1 MFKKD
6 QDVPTVMSSLSSGRR
21 TAFVVLAIG
30 AIFPVLFLG
39 IIRPIYWG
47 VALQMACLTG
57 LAYIRWRSPAFGG
70 SAWVMVV
77 AGLACIAAAGSALL
91 RVGLVQALGG

>member
-6 QDVPTVMSSLSSGRR
+6 QDFPAVISSLSPGRK

-30 AIFPVLFLG
+30 GIFPVFFLG
-39 IIRPIYWG
+39 IVRPIYWG
-47 VALQMACLTG
+47 VAFQMACLTG

-70 SAWVMVV
+70 SVWVMVV
-77 AGLACIAAAGSALL
+77 TGLACLASLAAAVA
-91 RVGLVQALGG
+91 A